1 MTEWWANF
9 HFLRPWLLVLLL
21 IPLGTYV
28 FYFRGV
34 KAQSSWRS
42 VIDERLLSYLLVQ
55 GSALKRRL
63 LMWCALLGLTFAV
76 IAAAGP
82 SWQKIEMPLYGK
94 QNPLMIVLNM
104 SSDMQETDLTPTR
117 LERAKYQIRD
127 FVSWLTAAQIGM
139 VVYSDEPYALTPLT
153 DDGNIVLNLL
163 PAMTDDIM
171 PSNGDRLDR
180 AIEFSVAKIQAAGY
194 STGRLLVM
202 TPDVGQRLD
211 LAIEQAKKA
220 AASGFVVDVI
230 GVSDRPNEKL
240 QLVAEAGK
248 GQYHSIKADEQWLEN
263 LASAISRHEG
273 ALMTEKNKRTVWL
286 DAGWY
291 FLGIPLLCC
300 LLFFRKGLLVIMLLM
315 SVEAQAGFFE
325 NSNQEALQ
333 AFNREDYDMAA
344 RRFSDRNWQAA
355 TAYRQG
361 NYQRAYELY
370 QQDNSSE
377 GLYNQGNAL
386 AKGGKIDEAIAKY
399 EEVLRS
405 NPAHEDAKFNLEYL
419 KQQQQQ
425 QQSSAQ
431 SQNQNDSNDNE
442 QQSQQN
448 KEKSSDKQNEGQ
460 QKQDNQQDSSAGE
473 ENSENR
479 QSAEGSDSTAPQDA
493 NDNHNDDRADKDRQ
507 SPSEAELDE
516 TNEASEGKSEQGV
529 VPQTDE
535 ENQEEYNEQMQAK
548 AQQYRDIPED
558 AGGLLKAFIY
568 QEYQKNRYNK

>member
-1 MTEWWANF
+1 
-9 HFLRPWLLVLLL
+9 
-21 IPLGTYV
+21 
-28 FYFRGV
+28 
-34 KAQSSWRS
+34 
-42 VIDERLLSYLLVQ
+42 
-55 GSALKRRL
+55 
-63 LMWCALLGLTFAV
+63 
-76 IAAAGP
+76 
-82 SWQKIEMPLYGK
+82 
-94 QNPLMIVLNM
+94 
-104 SSDMQETDLTPTR
+104 
-117 LERAKYQIRD
+117 
-127 FVSWLTAAQIGM
+127 
-139 VVYSDEPYALTPLT
+139 
-153 DDGNIVLNLL
+153 
-163 PAMTDDIM
+163 M

-202 TPDVGQRLD
+202 TPDVGQHLD

-220 AASGFVVDVI
+220 ASSGFVVDVI

-291 FLGIPLLCC
+291 FLGIPLLFC

-333 AFNREDYDMAA
+333 AFNREDYDVAA
-344 RRFSDRNWQAA
+344 QRFSDRNWQAA

-361 NYQRAYELY
+361 NYQLAYELY

-425 QQSSAQ
+425 QSSAQ
-431 SQNQNDSNDNE
+431 SQNQNENNDNE

-448 KEKSSDKQNEGQ
+448 KEDSSDKQNEGQ
-460 QKQDNQQDSSAGE
+460 QKQDTQQDSSAGE
-473 ENSENR
+473 ENSENQ
-479 QSAEGSDSTAPQDA
+479 QSAEGNDSTAPQDA

-507 SPSEAELDE
+507 RPSEAELDE

-535 ENQEEYNEQMQAK
+535 ENQEEYNEQIQAK